1 MAMDPDW
8 KPRCYTSIRLEEL
21 PLQPEEVF
29 VLTRLDGRT
38 DLRELATLTRLTP
51 EALRAVLQRL
61 VDVGALHAPGL
72 PGKALAAPGASAPGT
87 AKLDAEVDAIPE
99 GASEDEDATTSAAE
113 VADVTGTHRK
123 LFEAELHMLAA
134 DERVARA
141 AKAAEPYLSAFCYDP
156 LAQVIKTVLANPKAG
171 LGHARLIAQHH
182 RTPDGLAALATRG
195 AFLTDAGVR
204 RWLIRNPQ
212 LPVALFNRLF
222 AGRRML
228 ELFQVTVSREVTEP
242 VRRLAREALR
252 RRFAQGPA
260 EERVELIL
268 RTEGRVLPGL
278 GGIPIDGRTTA
289 LLCGRTYSSTTL
301 VQNIARWSA
310 APPALIRHLLKQ
322 ETIRRSPS
330 LRMLLQRHPN
340 APSEP
345 SRG

>member
-1 MAMDPDW
+1 MDPDW
-8 KPRCYTSIRLEEL
+8 KPRLNISVRLEEL

-38 DLRELATLTRLTP
+38 AVRDLSTVTRLTP
-51 EALRAVLQRL
+51 EALTAVLQHL
-61 VDVGALHAPGL
+61 VDVGALHAPDL
-72 PGKALAAPGASAPGT
+72 PGKALASPGAPAAGT
-87 AKLDAEVDAIPE
+87 AALDREAHPLPQGE
-99 GASEDEDATTSAAE
+99 SEDEDAAE
-113 VADVTGTHRK
+113 DTADISGTHRK

-134 DERVARA
+134 DERAARA
-141 AKAAEPYLSAFCYDP
+141 AKAAEPYLTAFCYDP
-156 LAQVIKTVLANPKAG
+156 LSQVIKAVLMNPTAG
-171 LGHARLIAQHH
+171 LGHARLIARHH
-182 RTPDGLAALATRG
+182 RTPEGLAALASRG

-228 ELFQVTVSREVTEP
+228 ELFRVTVSREVTEQ

-268 RTEGRVLPGL
+268 RTEGRALAGL

-310 APPALIRHLLKQ
+310 APPALIRHLLRQ

-330 LRMLLQRHPN
+330 LRTLLQRHPN
-340 APSEP
+340 APPEP